1 MEQQRTGMLKKVYLY
16 LVSLI
21 ALVMLIVAC
30 VSLINLGLRA
40 WVFKQADNT
49 TYNYSCPMVPATP
62 TNSANSTSDSST
74 NVGCDTATQQQ
85 QAHAQLVSSRE
96 TESARDIAL
105 IIVGLPV
112 FFYHWRLV
120 RKETD

>member
-30 VSLINLGLRA
+30 VSLINLALRA

-49 TYNYSCPMVPATP
+49 TYNYSCPMIPASAQVPDG
-62 TNSANSTSDSST
+62 STSSC
-74 NVGCDTATQQQ
+74 NTALQQQ

>member
-1 MEQQRTGMLKKVYLY
+1 MEQQKTGMLKKVYLY

-21 ALVMLIVAC
+21 ALIMLIVAC

-49 TYNYSCPMVPATP
+49 SYNYSCPAIPASTQVP
-62 TNSANSTSDSST
+62 DGSSS
-74 NVGCDTATQQQ
+74 NGCDTALQQQ
-85 QAHAQLVSSRE
+85 QAHEELVSSRE

>member
-1 MEQQRTGMLKKVYLY
+1 MEQQRTGILKKVYLY

-30 VSLINLGLRA
+30 VSLINLALRA

-49 TYNYSCPMVPATP
+49 SYNYSCPMAPASTTEVPNG
-62 TNSANSTSDSST
+62 NSCNIA
-74 NVGCDTATQQQ
+74 AQQQ
-85 QAHAQLVSSRE
+85 QAHDQLVSSRE

-105 IIVGLPV
+105 IVVGLPV

>member
-21 ALVMLIVAC
+21 ALAMLIVAC
-30 VSLINLGLRA
+30 VSLINLGLKA

-49 TYNYSCPMVPATP
+49 SYDYSCPMVPAAQP
-62 TNSANSTSDSST
+62 VSGSSSDSAS
-74 NVGCDTATQQQ
+74 CDTAAQQQ
-85 QAHAQLVSSRE
+85 QAHAQLISSRE
-96 TESARDIAL
+96 TETSRDIAL